1 MKKNTRIT
9 NIVLSIV
16 ILSLLIPLLSCK
28 KKVTQEST
36 VVGVLIKNDQEEFW
50 KTYKKNIIDSAQ
62 QTGVPINIYAFDNDV
77 PTQIDQIK
85 TLLMNGTKYFFIVPA
100 NTAVTE
106 QITKII
112 NSQGGV
118 AVFSNV
124 VPSADALK
132 VGENFYFTTS
142 PETDAGAY
150 QAELL
155 DEYFKKNPSKLTGK
169 TVNVLYFN
177 GEFGHPAQIPRREG
191 FLQAMKQK
199 GYTVNILAQVA
210 ANWNSKSAKESMN
223 LWLAKYGTEGLDAV
237 ITQND
242 DMAIGAIQAFIENG
256 FTDDP
261 TNQSKDTD
269 GDGIVL
275 PVPIIGVDGTDEGR
289 KMINQK
295 LLYGSVF
302 QDMKT
307 QISSAFEIIKEC
319 HNHGT
324 AIGFTTSL
332 GVKAAEK
339 TSTEPPLTDASI
351 LKQCFVVPYVP
362 VKK

>member
-1 MKKNTRIT
+1 MKKTTRIT
-9 NIVLSIV
+9 SIILSIAIV
-16 ILSLLIPLLSCK
+16 ALLIPLLSCK
-28 KKVTQEST
+28 KKGNQDTYIVS
-36 VVGVLIKNDQEEFW
+36 VLIKNDHEEFW
-50 KTYKKNIIDSAQ
+50 KTYKKNIIQAAKETDTQ
-62 QTGVPINIYAFDNDV
+62 INIYAFDNDV

-100 NTAVTE
+100 NTAVSE

-118 AVFSNV
+118 AVFTNV
-124 VPSADALK
+124 VPSAAALK

-155 DEYFKKNPSKLTGK
+155 DEYFKKNPSKINGK

-199 GYTVNILAQVA
+199 GYTVNIVAQVA

-223 LWLAKYGTEGLDAV
+223 LWLNKYGTEGLDAV
-237 ITQND
+237 ISQND

-261 TNQSKDTD
+261 TDQSKDTD
-269 GDGIVL
+269 GNGISL
-275 PVPIIGVDGTDEGR
+275 PIPVIGVDGTDEGR

-302 QDMKT
+302 QDTKA

-319 HNHGT
+319 HVHGS

-339 TSTEPPLTDASI
+339 TSTEPPLTDASV